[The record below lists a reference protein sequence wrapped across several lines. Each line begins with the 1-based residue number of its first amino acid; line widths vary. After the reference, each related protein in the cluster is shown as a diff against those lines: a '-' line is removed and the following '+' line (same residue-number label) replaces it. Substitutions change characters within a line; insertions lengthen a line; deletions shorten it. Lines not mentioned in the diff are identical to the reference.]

1 MTSGLRSV
9 NPLSNEDVCMMVM
22 MMIIY
27 QLNVVAGETSLME
40 TEDTQSRKYNRR
52 TLRDEHGQYPAW
64 MNQRAMRKQKNK
76 SVTLRCKA
84 KVKRSVGRKSKK
96 WLDLYSGLCYHR
108 KARNVM
114 LVKTKT
120 MLHLADVFARRHT
133 TGGCISP
140 RVGQSNF
147 GGQLLNFWSE
157 KWKK

>member
-1 MTSGLRSV
+1 VTSGLRSV

-96 WLDLYSGLCYHR
+96 
-108 KARNVM
+108 
-114 LVKTKT
+114 
-120 MLHLADVFARRHT
+120 
-133 TGGCISP
+133 
-140 RVGQSNF
+140 
-147 GGQLLNFWSE
+147 
-157 KWKK
+157 